1 MQRKQT
7 DSLTVHFFVSRQRLA
22 VVQPRYN
29 MEALRNFPFEH
40 KSIRG
45 PLSVDVISKSH
56 IYSDLGQ
63 STPSPSSSPKSKGM
77 FRLVVYFFLFRCFY
91 ILITMCVIKLFI
103 CCGWL

>member
-1 MQRKQT
+1 
-7 DSLTVHFFVSRQRLA
+7 
-22 VVQPRYN
+22 

-40 KSIRG
+40 NKSIRG

-77 FRLVVYFFLFRCFY
+77 FRIVVYFF
-91 ILITMCVIKLFI
+91 ISVVFI
-103 CCGWL
+103 F